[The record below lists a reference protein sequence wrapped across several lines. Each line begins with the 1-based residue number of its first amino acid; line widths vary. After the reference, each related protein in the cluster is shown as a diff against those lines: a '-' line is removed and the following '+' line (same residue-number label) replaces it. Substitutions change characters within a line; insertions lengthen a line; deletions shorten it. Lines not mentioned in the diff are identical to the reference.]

1 MVTIDTFGLVGTT
14 IADKYVVEAVADSGG
29 TAVVYRAF
37 HRLWKRPVA
46 LKVFRTPS
54 NIGDE
59 ARTALFDR
67 FVVEGRLL
75 AELSERCSAVL
86 QARDIGTVTTADGE
100 WVPYMVLEWLEGATL
115 ERVMEREAALG
126 TLPRTLPQAME
137 LLDPIAQA
145 LGLAH
150 RRGIVH
156 RDVKPSNMFV
166 VGDGSAAGVTLKLL
180 DFGIAKVVEDARE
193 AGAFKQTGVFTAFTP
208 AYGAPEQFSRAIG
221 TTGPWTDVFALA
233 LVLLELVSGR
243 APLPGDTIEELGAA
257 STRGDERP
265 SLARLGMTRS
275 AEVEAVFAR
284 AVTVDPAARYG
295 SVEAFWADLRR
306 VVGAESAESAGA
318 SAITSTSAIT
328 SASASAITSASVT
341 ASVASS
347 ELVPLSE
354 LVPVSAPRELV
365 ETAPAPRAWAS
376 APASVWRRSA
386 LAGAGLAVAVAGVWL
401 LASPSPSP
409 SRGGAGSAVAVAA
422 QANVGA
428 ALAASVAAA
437 PTAAPAPACPESMV
451 MVPAGAFF
459 MGSDERDVEEHERPA
474 HKVRLDAY
482 CIDRTEVT
490 TAAFA
495 SCVESGACRGA
506 WDGNDWPDIEKGDRT
521 TFDPLCN
528 ARSVVSRGTHPANCV
543 DWAQARE
550 FCDAAGARLPT
561 EAEWE
566 HAARGTDGR
575 RYPWGDAEP
584 TSSRLN
590 ACGAECVAWGKKR
603 GVDLVAMYRD
613 DDGWPATAPVGS
625 FPAGA
630 SPYGALDMTGNVW
643 EWVSDRHGP
652 YPAAATESHAPT
664 GPETGE
670 ERVLR
675 GGAWNGSVSAWVRP
689 TYRFSATP
697 GLKSHGIGFRCARS
711 AGVGVSVR

>member
-54 NIGDE
+54 NIGDD
-59 ARTALFDR
+59 ARAALFDR

-115 ERVMEREAALG
+115 ERVMEQEAALG

-166 VGDGSAAGVTLKLL
+166 VGHGTAAGVTLKLL

-243 APLPGDTIEELGAA
+243 APLPGATIEELGAA

-284 AVTVDPAARYG
+284 AVTVDPAARYA

-306 VVGAESAESAGA
+306 VVGAESARAIAIANVAAGVALNVVTGAKVQESAM
-318 SAITSTSAIT
+318 
-328 SASASAITSASVT
+328 
-341 ASVASS
+341 
-347 ELVPLSE
+347 LVPA
-354 LVPVSAPRELV
+354 PVLASHRELV
-365 ETAPAPRAWAS
+365 ETVPAPTSRPSSARSRWAI
-376 APASVWRRSA
+376 AAA
-386 LAGAGLAVAVAGVWL
+386 AVAVTVSVTVWSVS
-401 LASPSPSP
+401 ASRPT
-409 SRGGAGSAVAVAA
+409 ANAAAVLPVP
-422 QANVGA
+422 A
-428 ALAASVAAA
+428 ALTAAAAAAAASVPVAPAAA
-437 PTAAPAPACPESMV
+437 CPASMV

-459 MGSDERDVEEHERPA
+459 MGSDERDVEAHERPA
-474 HKVRLDAY
+474 HKVRLNAY

-528 ARSVVSRGTHPANCV
+528 ARSVVSRGAHPANCV

-550 FCDAAGARLPT
+550 FCEAAGARLPT
-561 EAEWE
+561 EAERE

-590 ACGAECVAWGKKR
+590 ACGAECVSWGKKR

-652 YPAAATESHAPT
+652 YASAAAGESHAPT
-664 GPETGE
+664 GAETGE

-675 GGAWNGSVSAWVRP
+675 GGA
-689 TYRFSATP
+689 ATA
-697 GLKSHGIGFRCARS
+697 H
-711 AGVGVSVR
+711 GVSVKSTWSTDTTAPFASYAVAVSVFSPMNWNV

>member
-14 IADKYVVEAVADSGG
+14 IAEKYVVEAVADAGG

-54 NIGDE
+54 NIGEE
-59 ARTALFDR
+59 ARAALVDR
-67 FVVEGRLL
+67 FVIEGRLL

-115 ERVMEREAALG
+115 ERVLEREAALG

-166 VGDGSAAGVTLKLL
+166 VGDGTAAGVTLKLL

-193 AGAFKQTGVFTAFTP
+193 AGAFKQTGMFTAFTP

-243 APLPGDTIEELGAA
+243 APLPGATIEELGAA

-284 AVTVDPAARYG
+284 AVTVDPAARYA

-306 VVGAESAESAGA
+306 VVGAESAGA
-318 SAITSTSAIT
+318 IPI
-328 SASASAITSASVT
+328 ASLAASVVT
-341 ASVASS
+341 GATVEESPGLASH
-347 ELVPLSE
+347 
-354 LVPVSAPRELV
+354 RELV
-365 ETAPAPRAWAS
+365 ATVPAPTSKPSS
-376 APASVWRRSA
+376 ARSRWLIA
-386 LAGAGLAVAVAGVWL
+386 AVAVAVTVTVWGVS
-401 LASPSPSP
+401 ASRPT
-409 SRGGAGSAVAVAA
+409 
-422 QANVGA
+422 
-428 ALAASVAAA
+428 ASVAAA
-437 PTAAPAPACPESMV
+437 LAVPAALTSRAAASVPVEPAAACPASMV

-495 SCVESGACRGA
+495 SCVESGACRGT
-506 WDGNDWPDIEKGDRT
+506 WDGNAWPDIEKGDRT

-528 ARSVVSRGTHPANCV
+528 ARSVTSRGTHPANCV

-550 FCDAAGARLPT
+550 FCEAAGARLPS

-613 DDGWPATAPVGS
+613 DDGWPATSPVGS

-643 EWVSDRHGP
+643 EWVEDRHGP
-652 YPAAATESHAPT
+652 YAATAAESHSPR

-675 GGAWNGSVSAWVRP
+675 GGAWNGSMSAWVRP

-697 GLKSHGIGFRCARS
+697 GLKSHGIGFRCAMS
-711 AGVGVSVR
+711 AGLGEGVR

>member
-14 IADKYVVEAVADSGG
+14 IAEKYVVEAVADAGG

-54 NIGDE
+54 NIGEE
-59 ARTALFDR
+59 ARAALFDR
-67 FVVEGRLL
+67 FVIEGRLL

-86 QARDIGTVTTADGE
+86 QARDIGTVTSADGE

-115 ERVMEREAALG
+115 ERVLEREAALG
-126 TLPRTLPQAME
+126 TVPRTLSQAID

-166 VGDGSAAGVTLKLL
+166 IGDGSAAGVTLKLL

-243 APLPGDTIEELGAA
+243 APLPGETIEELGAA

-265 SLARLGMTRS
+265 SLARIGMTRS
-275 AEVEAVFAR
+275 AEVETVFAR
-284 AVTVDPAARYG
+284 AVTVDPAERYA

-306 VVGAESAESAGA
+306 AVAAESAVATPVATPIVAGPA
-318 SAITSTSAIT
+318 RGEDDA
-328 SASASAITSASVT
+328 
-341 ASVASS
+341 
-347 ELVPLSE
+347 
-354 LVPVSAPRELV
+354 RELV
-365 ETAPAPRAWAS
+365 ETIPAATSKAPRS
-376 APASVWRRSA
+376 RWRRVT
-386 LAGAGLAVAVAGVWL
+386 AGATVAVAVTVFGVAAL
-401 LASPSPSP
+401 RPSPN
-409 SRGGAGSAVAVAA
+409 AAAVLAVP
-422 QANVGA
+422 A
-428 ALAASVAAA
+428 ALTSGAAASV
-437 PTAAPAPACPESMV
+437 PVEPPAACPASMV
-451 MVPAGAFF
+451 LVPAGSFF
-459 MGSDERDVEEHERPA
+459 MGSDERDVEEQERPA

-495 SCVESGACRGA
+495 SCAESGACRGA
-506 WDGNDWPDIEKGDRT
+506 WDGNDWPEIAKGDRA

-528 ARSVVSRGTHPANCV
+528 ARSLASRGAHPANCV

-550 FCDAAGARLPT
+550 FCEAAGARLPT

-566 HAARGTDGR
+566 LAARGTDGR

-590 ACGAECVAWGKKR
+590 ACGAECVAWGKKH
-603 GVDLVAMYRD
+603 GVDLIGMYRD
-613 DDGWPATAPVGS
+613 DDGWPATSPVGS

-630 SPYGALDMTGNVW
+630 SPYGAVDMTGNVL
-643 EWVSDRHGP
+643 EWVEDRHGP
-652 YPAAATESHAPT
+652 YDAAESHAPAGPVT
-664 GPETGE
+664 GK

-689 TYRFSATP
+689 TYRFSAAP
-697 GLKSHGIGFRCARS
+697 VMKSHGIGFRCARGAG
-711 AGVGVSVR
+711 AGVGVR